1 MPTYTEH
8 FNFAKPRLT
17 DGPPN
22 IEVVTDNFDP
32 IDSLLY
38 EHDVIIKDF
47 TYYQD
52 TYGYSFTNVIGED
65 GSTTITVTL
74 DDTSPVEGTMT
85 VVITE
90 AENGDTTIDVTT
102 VIDGVT
108 SKSSHT
114 INDAGGEGGVVNG

>member
-8 FNFAKPRLT
+8 YNFAKPRLT

-65 GSTTITVTL
+65 GSITITVTL
-74 DDTSPVEGTMT
+74 DDTSPVEGNMT
-85 VVITE
+85 AVIDKSDSGDYVIT
-90 AENGDTTIDVTT
+90 VTT
-102 VIDGVT
+102 VLDGKT
-108 SKSSHT
+108 TKSKHT
-114 INDAGGEGGVVNG
+114 LNQATGQGGIM

>member
-22 IEVVTDNFDP
+22 IEVVTNNFDP

-52 TYGYSFTNVIGED
+52 TYGYSFTNTVSATGLR
-65 GSTTITVTL
+65 TITVTL
-74 DDTSPVEGTMT
+74 KEASPVAGTMT
-85 VVITE
+85 
-90 AENGDTTIDVTT
+90 ATIDTNTSGDYIITITT
-102 VIDGVT
+102 VLGDKT
-108 SKSSHT
+108 TKSQHT
-114 INDAGGEGGVVNG
+114 LNAAQGQGGII

>member
-65 GSTTITVTL
+65 GSITITVTL

-85 VVITE
+85 ADIDRSDSGDYVIT
-90 AENGDTTIDVTT
+90 VTT
-102 VIDGVT
+102 VLDGKT
-108 SKSSHT
+108 TKSEHT
-114 INDAGGEGGVVNG
+114 LNQAAGQGGII

>member
-8 FNFAKPRLT
+8 YNFAKPRLT

-52 TYGYSFTNVIGED
+52 TYGYSFTNVIGEN
-65 GSTTITVTL
+65 GSITITVTL
-74 DDTSPVEGTMT
+74 DDASPIEGIMT
-85 VVITE
+85 AVIDNNDSGDYVIT
-90 AENGDTTIDVTT
+90 VTT
-102 VIDGVT
+102 VLDGKT
-108 SKSSHT
+108 TKSKHT
-114 INDAGGEGGVVNG
+114 LNQTAGQGGII

>member
-8 FNFAKPRLT
+8 YNFAKPRLT

-65 GSTTITVTL
+65 GSITITVTL
-74 DDTSPVEGTMT
+74 NNTSPVEGTMT
-85 VVITE
+85 AIIDKSDSGDYVIT
-90 AENGDTTIDVTT
+90 VTT
-102 VIDGVT
+102 VLDGKTTT
-108 SKSSHT
+108 SEHT
-114 INDAGGEGGVVNG
+114 LNQASGQGGII